1 MSGKRFFDPRLGSLL
16 VIVAIV
22 GGAAFIAIDSVME
35 WRDDQASLAELERRV
50 DLLEGRAAELVNAN
64 ADGRTEDAS
73 FDRRILV
80 FGETPGLVAA
90 ELQRT
95 VGFIAERTGADL
107 RSVDI
112 AEFEDVEGIEW
123 RNGDTLQRVRL
134 SAEFEVAEQALPDFL
149 YNIEADYPIL
159 VVDGLT
165 LRGTRRVA
173 NAASD
178 MWVPADQ
185 SLNLRMTISAFW
197 TGVPE

>member
-1 MSGKRFFDPRLGSLL
+1 MSTRFFDPRLGSLL
-16 VIVAIV
+16 VIIAIT
-22 GGAAFIAIDSVME
+22 GGAAFLAIDSVLA
-35 WRDDQASLAELERRV
+35 WRDDRASLAELETRV
-50 DLLEGRAAELVNAN
+50 ELLEDRAAELLQ
-64 ADGRTEDAS
+64 DDGTGRTEDAA

-112 AEFEDVEGIEW
+112 AEFEDVEGIDW
-123 RNGDTLQRVRL
+123 RDGETLQRVRL
-134 SAEFEVAEQALPDFL
+134 NAEFEVAEQALPDFL

-165 LRGTRRVA
+165 LRSTRRIA
-173 NAASD
+173 NAATEA
-178 MWVPADQ
+178 WVPADQ

-197 TGVPE
+197 TGATE

>member
-1 MSGKRFFDPRLGSLL
+1 MSGKRFLDPRLGSLL

-22 GGAAFIAIDSVME
+22 GGAMFIAVDGLMK
-35 WRDDQASLAELERRV
+35 WRDDQAALAELEQRV
-50 DLLEGRAAELVNAN
+50 QLLEDRAAELT
-64 ADGRTEDAS
+64 DSDTGGRPEDAA

-112 AEFEDVEGIEW
+112 AAFEDVEGIEW
-123 RNGDTLQRVRL
+123 RNGETLQRVRL

-165 LRGTRRVA
+165 LRSTRRVA
-173 NAASD
+173 SAASE
-178 MWVPADQ
+178 MWMPADQ

-197 TGVPE
+197 TGAPE

>member
-1 MSGKRFFDPRLGSLL
+1 MSTRIFDPRLGSLL
-16 VIVAIV
+16 VIIAIT
-22 GGAAFIAIDSVME
+22 GGAAFLAIDSVLA
-35 WRDDQASLAELERRV
+35 WRDDQASLAELETRV
-50 DLLEGRAAELVNAN
+50 ELLEDRAAELLQ
-64 ADGRTEDAS
+64 DDGTGRTEDAA

-112 AEFEDVEGIEW
+112 AEFEDVEGIDW
-123 RNGDTLQRVRL
+123 RDGETLQRVRL
-134 SAEFEVAEQALPDFL
+134 NAEFEVAEQALPDFL

-165 LRGTRRVA
+165 LRSTRRIA
-173 NAASD
+173 NAATEA
-178 MWVPADQ
+178 WVPADQ

-197 TGVPE
+197 TGAAE